1 MIALKLL
8 DNGITV
14 RTTQPRRY
22 YVDNQLHELN
32 GK

>member
-14 RTTQPRRY
+14 TATQPREY
-22 YVDNQLHELN
+22 YVHNQLHELN